1 MNWLNLLILMLLTA
15 GHTELMVTLINR
27 IESLPIPRRVLR
39 SLRALEDL
47 VVVAFPIV
55 AVICVGL
62 GGAGVLRGG
71 AWTDLSAAWI
81 VYFSLCA
88 AGCIGL
94 VMSTLRWLVLRPP
107 VLQLSNH
114 SRTVDVAQTLGYQ
127 PVGRGL
133 VRVLARLPRNEIFH
147 VQVSDKRY
155 ALPRVPAAWGELSI
169 LHLTDTH
176 FTGKIDRPFF
186 DEVAKLAAQMQPD
199 VIVFTGDLLDDISL
213 LPWLTATIGRL
224 KAPLG
229 CYYVLG
235 NHDWFYGADEVRA
248 EFDRCGWQN
257 AAGRVIRV
265 EHRGG
270 ALEIG
275 GSELPWMG
283 RHPQFAPPSDA
294 FRLLLSHTP
303 DHFAWA
309 RRQRV
314 DLMLAGHNHG
324 GQIVLPV
331 VGPVFGPSRHGVRY
345 AGGAFWSDPT
355 LLYVSRGVSG
365 RRPLR
370 FNCPPELTRLILTPP
385 ASERHSPIGT
395 PRWAGG

>member
-27 IESLPIPRRVLR
+27 IDSLPIPRPVLR
-39 SLRALEDL
+39 FFRLIEDL
-47 VVVAFPIV
+47 IILAFPIV
-55 AVICVGL
+55 AIFAVGL
-62 GGAGVLRGG
+62 GGAAVLRGG
-71 AWTDLSAAWI
+71 RWSELSTPWL

-88 AGCIGL
+88 AGCVGL
-94 VMSTLRWLVLRPP
+94 MISTMRWWRLRPP
-107 VLQLSNH
+107 IAQMANH
-114 SRTVDVAQTLGYQ
+114 SRTVDIAHKLGYP
-127 PVGRGL
+127 PVGHGL
-133 VRVLARLPRNEIFH
+133 VRVLSRLPRNEIFQ

-155 ALPRVPAAWGELSI
+155 ALPRVPAAWGEISI

-186 DEVAKLAAQMQPD
+186 DEVATLAADTQPD
-199 VIVFTGDLLDDISL
+199 LIVFTGDLLDDNRL
-213 LPWLTATIGRL
+213 LPWLAATIGRL

-235 NHDWFYGADEVRA
+235 NHDWFYGADAIRA

-257 AAGRVIRV
+257 VAGRAIRL
-265 EHRGG
+265 EHRGRV
-270 ALEIG
+270 LEIG
-275 GSELPWMG
+275 GTERPWMG

-309 RRQRV
+309 RRQGV

-324 GQIVLPV
+324 GQIVFPV
-331 VGPVFGPSRHGVRY
+331 IGPIFGPSRHGVRY
-345 AGGAFWSDPT
+345 ASGAFWAEPT
-355 LLYVSRGVSG
+355 LLYVSRGLSG

-370 FNCPPELTRLILTPP
+370 FNCPPELTRLILTPLEGP
-385 ASERHSPIGT
+385 SPDGT
-395 PRWAGG
+395 PPWAGG

>member
-15 GHTELMVTLINR
+15 GHTEVMVTLINR

-39 SLRALEDL
+39 SLRLLEDL
-47 VVVAFPIV
+47 VIVSFPIV

-62 GGAGVLRGG
+62 GGAAVLRGG
-71 AWTDLSAAWI
+71 AWTELSTPWI

-88 AGCIGL
+88 AGCVGL
-94 VMSTLRWLVLRPP
+94 VISTLRWWALRPP
-107 VLQLSNH
+107 TSQLANH
-114 SRTVDVAQTLGYQ
+114 SRTIDVVQTLGYQ

-133 VRVLARLPRNEIFH
+133 VRYFARLPRNEIFH
-147 VQVSDKRY
+147 VQISDKRY
-155 ALPRVPAAWGELSI
+155 ALPRVPPAWGELSI
-169 LHLTDTH
+169 LHLTDMH
-176 FTGKIDRPFF
+176 FTGKIDRPYFE
-186 DEVAKLAAQMQPD
+186 EVAKLAAQTPAD
-199 VIVFTGDLLDDISL
+199 VIVFTGDLIDDMAL
-213 LPWLTATIGRL
+213 LPWLSATIGTL

-235 NHDWFYGADEVRA
+235 NHDWFYDADAIRA

-257 AAGRVIRV
+257 VAGRTIRV
-265 EHRGG
+265 EHKGG
-270 ALEIG
+270 VLEIG
-275 GSELPWMG
+275 GTERPWMG
-283 RHPQFAPPSDA
+283 RHPQFAASNDA

-309 RRQRV
+309 RRQGV

-331 VGPVFGPSRHGVRY
+331 FGPIFGPSRHGVRY
-345 AGGAFWSDPT
+345 AGGAYWSDPT
-355 LLYVSRGVSG
+355 LLYVSRGLSG
-365 RRPLR
+365 RRPMR

-385 ASERHSPIGT
+385 EPGSSSPDGKH
-395 PRWAGG
+395 PWAGG